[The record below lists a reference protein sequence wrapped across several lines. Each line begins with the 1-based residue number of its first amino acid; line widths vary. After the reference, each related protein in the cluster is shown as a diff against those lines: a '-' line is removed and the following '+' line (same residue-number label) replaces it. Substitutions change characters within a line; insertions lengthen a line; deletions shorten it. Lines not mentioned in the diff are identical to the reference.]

1 LAIVEVSVIPIG
13 TDQPSVS
20 SFITECYRVLEEET
34 NLKHQLTPMSTIIEG
49 NLDDIMDAVKKMHQV
64 PFDEGAQRVVTNI
77 TIDERTDK
85 SISMKSSVESVID
98 HIQ

>member
-1 LAIVEVSVIPIG
+1 MAIVEVSVIPIG